1 MTSQIKDPVLKQAA
15 ADATDWLIRLQEDPE
30 NADLKAQFDAW
41 YTRNPTNRD
50 AWRAT
55 QKASSLMAQVAPSA
69 HTASGAADWQA
80 FLRAGRAQENSP
92 DPHQVPV
99 HEAANDLA
107 DRPRDGAGR
116 NGVAA
121 DARFTKRFGGLRSR
135 NRARRAHGSWRAIGL
150 GAFAVAAS
158 LLVAI
163 VGPDISTRLRADY
176 VTDTG
181 QMTTITLADNSQV
194 TLAPETALRVSYE
207 KDVRAISL
215 LTGEA
220 FFEVTPD
227 AKRPFTVAARNV
239 NVTVLGTGFDVSD
252 GAGQT
257 RVAVAHG
264 LVRVDNADHL
274 TTHSE
279 RLEPGQNV
287 RVDDAGQVVRGTV
300 PTDQIASWRTRQLI
314 AQDQP
319 LGDVVDRLRRYFN
332 GTILITDDALA
343 KRSVT
348 GVYRLSDPVPAL
360 RAIAKA
366 QNAVVREITPWVL
379 VVSPS

>member
-1 MTSQIKDPVLKQAA
+1 MTSQIKDPVMKQAA
-15 ADATDWLIRLQEDPE
+15 ADATDWLIRLQEDPD

-41 YTRNPTNRD
+41 YARNPTNRD
-50 AWRAT
+50 AWQAT
-55 QKASSLMAQVAPSA
+55 QKASALMAQVAPPA
-69 HTASGAADWQA
+69 YTATGTADWQA
-80 FLRAGRAQENSP
+80 FLRDRRAQENSP
-92 DPHQVPV
+92 APDQVPV

-107 DRPRDGAGR
+107 DTPRDGADR
-116 NGVAA
+116 NVIAA
-121 DARFTKRFGGLRSR
+121 DARFTKRLGGLRSR
-135 NRARRAHGSWRAIGL
+135 NRARRAIGL

-158 LLVAI
+158 LVVAI
-163 VGPDISTRLRADY
+163 VGPEISTRLRADY

-194 TLAPETALRVSYE
+194 TLAPETALRVTYE
-207 KDVRAISL
+207 TDVRAISL

-227 AKRPFTVAARNV
+227 AKRPFRVAARNV

-274 TTHSE
+274 TAHSE

-300 PTDQIASWRTRQLI
+300 PTDQIAPWRTRQLI

-343 KRSVT
+343 NRSVT
-348 GVYRLSDPVPAL
+348 GVYRLSDPIPAL